1 MSISVI
7 IPTLNE
13 KDYISDC
20 LKSLLIGLKNFQEY
34 EIIIVDGE
42 SDDNTVKIDNPD
54 LNCRLPGMND
64 RSPYKVIIDTN
75 LSTPLDSSLVKN
87 TTVSPTCSANFGG
100 GNSNSAPCLFVLLP
114 LGIRQ

>member
-42 SDDNTVKIDNPD
+42 SDDNTVKIVKEFCKDNNKIKLINNPKKTAPSA
-54 LNCRLPGMND
+54 LNIGL
-64 RSPYKVIIDTN
+64 K
-75 LSTPLDSSLVKN
+75 
-87 TTVSPTCSANFGG
+87 A
-100 GNSNSAPCLFVLLP
+100 
-114 LGIRQ
+114 